1 MTGSCQSPG
10 AHGTLSPMS
19 AKSAEGT
26 KQEED
31 APKRVPDVTLK
42 IPRKLYDRIATLIED
57 TGFRSPTEF
66 IIFVLRDLTGT
77 DTEDVEQ
84 VRSRLRALGYLED

>member
-1 MTGSCQSPG
+1 MSKLGPH
-10 AHGTLSPMS
+10 ATLSDMS
-19 AKSAEGT
+19 AKAAEGGR
-26 KQEED
+26 E
-31 APKRVPDVTLK
+31 PDVTLK
-42 IPRKLYDRIATLIED
+42 IPRKLYNRVATLIED

-77 DTEDVEQ
+77 DSEDVEQ

>member
-1 MTGSCQSPG
+1 MSSNR
-10 AHGTLSPMS
+10 AHATLCRMS
-19 AKSAEGT
+19 AKPAEGT
-26 KQEED
+26 RQED
-31 APKRVPDVTLK
+31 HTPKRMPDVTLK

-66 IIFVLRDLTGT
+66 IIFVLRDLSGT
-77 DTEDVEQ
+77 DSEDVEQ

>member
-1 MTGSCQSPG
+1 MTGSCQKPG
-10 AHGTLSPMS
+10 VHATLSDMS
-19 AKSAEGT
+19 AKPAEGR
-26 KQEED
+26 E
-31 APKRVPDVTLK
+31 PDVTLK
-42 IPRKLYDRIATLIED
+42 IPRKLYNRVATLIDD